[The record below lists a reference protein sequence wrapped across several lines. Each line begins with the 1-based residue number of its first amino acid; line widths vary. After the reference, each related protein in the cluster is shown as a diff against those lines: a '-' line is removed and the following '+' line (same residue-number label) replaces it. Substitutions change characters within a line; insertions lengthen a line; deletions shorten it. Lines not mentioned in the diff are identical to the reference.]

1 VAASQ
6 IRRFDAG
13 ALYSALDARR
23 VSRGLSWRQL
33 VDELWEQSSELNA
46 RRDDHPIAV
55 AMVTGIKQRGKTS
68 AQHALFMLRWL
79 GQPPEAFLGYSGE
92 LPARWALPEAGADS
106 RLRWNFKRLYSALDE
121 KRRAEQLTW
130 AHLASKLHCTPSQ
143 LTPSAPPN
151 SG

>member
-13 ALYSALDARR
+13 ALHSALDARR
-23 VSRGLSWRQL
+23 VSL
-33 VDELWEQSSELNA
+33 VDELWEQSSELNS

-55 AMVTGIKQRGKTS
+55 ATVTGMKRRRGIS

-92 LPARWALPEAGADS
+92 LPARWALPEAEAGS
-106 RLRWNFKRLYSALDE
+106 RRGGTSNASTPRSTRSAGPSNSRGLSS
-121 KRRAEQLTW
+121 RP
-130 AHLASKLHCTPSQ
+130 SCT
-143 LTPSAPPN
+143 APPV
-151 SG
+151 S